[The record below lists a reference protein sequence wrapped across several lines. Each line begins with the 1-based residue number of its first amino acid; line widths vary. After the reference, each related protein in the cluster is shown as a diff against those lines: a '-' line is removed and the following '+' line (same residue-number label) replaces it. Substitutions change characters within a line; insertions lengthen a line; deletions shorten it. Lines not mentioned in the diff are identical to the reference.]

1 MAITFRDEKGA
12 PLTHEEL
19 DANFRSF
26 FFTASFGANVLL
38 LQRKDGTSL
47 QVPIGGEAF
56 ANFQANGGSIGDVYI
71 ANSQVTGSKM
81 IIDLKSG
88 SFYDKTK
95 APGSDGGSLSS
106 DEWYIHFDPQTS
118 APYYVHFGSN
128 FAISS
133 SGYLHASGAI
143 LEGEITASAGLIGGF
158 NITPDAIHGPTFL
171 GTPSFYIS
179 GSASATDHFIS
190 ASNFSLKGNGD
201 ITGSAVLFSGGK
213 IAGWEITNTQ
223 IRKSTNVV
231 LDANA
236 GSVTIN
242 DSTFGNKGI
251 QLEYNE
257 GTPRFYSGDGTGS
270 FVKFDGTDVAIAT
283 RLLEIS
289 ASDIEISSTEASM
302 SLGGGDIKLLGSDA
316 TIEVGSTNKVKLVGT
331 STDAFIVA
339 GDKTGFASNDAGI
352 IMGTDSTVATLD
364 LTKDASNYFRF
375 NTTSGVDIKTDSFKL
390 DTTYFDIDTSTQR
403 LNIFDTGSKEIIRL
417 GEISDDASDLYGI
430 KIFDGSGTGSAET
443 IAMFGQQGNKI
454 AGWEVTDSQIRT
466 IPAAGFGEQY
476 AENEVGLVI
485 HSSGKLES
493 SNFATNLKGWRIDT
507 LGNGSAEFENMRI
520 RGTLK
525 TTVFEKES
533 VNVVGGQLMVANST
547 TIEPL
552 VNESGV
558 VIAGSAS
565 YDENAVTFSVANVSG
580 FEEGEIL
587 KIKSVDD
594 TGFSVEYLYVSGSKR
609 YSQDSSLVY
618 NTGSIDPDGLFGE
631 LYVERSYGGI
641 VNVSSSIATLSE
653 DIDNIETTFDV
664 SDGSGILPQSIIKVG
679 EERFK
684 VTGIDSNTLTVIRDY
699 HDTVADSHSNGT
711 TVFLIDT
718 DKEFLAGL
726 VSTAKPYNAGQVLVS
741 TGVYNTQKD
750 ISSGYILMN
759 ANPRDVSTPYMD
771 IVERTGSGVYDLQL
785 RSRLGDLSGL
795 SSAYLYGND
804 EPGFGLYTENGFF
817 RGAITAQTGSIA
829 GILHVATVAGGLET
843 GQKIS
848 IGRDVSGTNDGIYV
862 NNNNYWYTDGAWK
875 VGGSNNFISLDN
887 FTDGNLVISTETFS
901 LDTPNMIIS
910 SSLNSGSIAMGVSAS
925 AITETAETGIYLD
938 GLGKFRVG
946 TGTSGNNYIYWD
958 GTTLNI
964 KGSVDITGGTGA
976 TTAYVDQAE
985 TDAISSAETF
995 TNSATA
1001 SLAGIVEGVTDTL
1014 DGKIFTD
1021 SAGRAVRPPT
1031 ASAEGLYLAST
1042 NLGFYKDGEWKTYM
1056 DNQGDF
1062 FLTGSAGNKLAWDS
1076 STGNLEIKG
1085 SITITGGNAAT
1096 QDFASSSAATAE
1108 SASLAALTNV
1118 SSSLATDLSGS
1129 TFTLT
1134 SAIESAELIANSK
1147 AAIFKQATPP
1157 TATAIGDMW
1166 IETDQGN
1173 RVRIWDGTTWA
1184 TSPDS
1189 TFDQTALINAT
1200 SASLSSSIA
1209 LDVFTDSSGKLVKT
1223 PSTSSA
1229 GLYLG
1234 DTNLG
1239 FYSGSEW
1246 KTYMA
1251 NNGNFYLTG
1260 SDTNYLFWD
1269 GTSLNI
1275 AGAINITGGNA
1286 TTQDDLNTATGSLET
1301 YADGVASTAESN
1313 ANNFTNSATS
1323 SLSGSIAGAI
1333 NTVSGALAE
1342 NIQSG
1347 SVLSAAISASQA
1359 LVNEGLQ
1366 GVVDGKNSIFRQAD
1380 APTATAVGDTWI
1392 ETDQGNRIRIWTG
1405 SQWEISSDNTYDQ
1418 TGLITSTSA
1427 SVALDIFT
1435 DSTGKIQ
1442 KPATLSGEGLF
1453 MDSTNLGYY
1462 SGSEWK
1468 TYMANNGNFYLTGS
1482 ETNYL
1487 AWDGTSLTISGN
1499 INVVGGN
1506 AATHAELDT
1515 ATGSLETFATN
1526 AANEASS
1533 SLTGSIGNA
1542 QETATIASGTATT
1555 AAQAAVTAS
1564 AEALA
1569 AQAAAATAIS
1579 RSVDADGKISFNPAP
1594 LGEGLYMNA
1603 DNLGFYSGSEW
1614 KTYMSASGDFY
1625 LSGDGDNGLSW
1636 DGEDLSVDGTIVARA
1651 GEIGGITLESNK
1663 LYNGTGTHGN
1673 SNTGFYIDSASK
1685 FSLGDKLVWDGTNLS
1700 IAGSITITNATYAT
1714 QASVD
1719 AATGSLETSIS
1730 NTAATASAATNAV
1743 QGALTSATSSLETSI
1758 SNTAATASAAT
1769 NAVQGALT
1777 SATSSLETD
1786 ISNTAA
1792 TASAE
1797 ASAAQTAAE
1806 NTAAAA
1812 LTTATSSLE
1821 TSIGQT
1827 AATASAEAAAAQ
1839 AAAESYTDNNAVANG
1854 DTGSMLDPYTTHA
1867 ETSSLVNPSSYAFG
1881 GSGFTLSA
1889 VPSPAAGLHLGSDKL
1904 GYHNGSSWLT
1914 YIDSSGNFLL
1924 SGSGDDSLSWNGSE
1938 LRIGNRGVGPTVT
1951 YQFSGS
1957 LDSNI
1962 FDKSI
1967 TTTETYTDP
1976 VLGVRLLNNTDGW
1989 DEGFHTKATFDRN
2002 DGPTFE
2008 WDVVV
2013 GHSTPATMIGLFK
2026 ESPLSYNFTNQ
2037 HHTFYL
2043 QSNSISIRENGISI
2057 SSGLASAW
2065 TSDDDFS
2072 ENQQFRLKITL
2083 LAAGARYEIYKDG
2096 DFTVPAFIYTS
2107 TTLTDQYVRPGAS
2120 IHYSARGIIF
2130 RAIAAGAQLGAAT
2143 KISGNTIKTGKILS
2157 NNHSG
2162 TSNGSAMSSAGMAI
2176 DLDNGAISAKNFR
2189 IASDGSAVFSGTM
2202 QIGGTTL
2209 DANNTLNSNTSATD
2223 VGLGNVN
2230 NSSDATIRAVGA
2242 ATSGTVG
2249 GWTIHADKIF
2259 TGTDENVNTYTSAA
2273 GRLIISASG
2282 AIHSK
2287 EFYIDKAG
2295 NAGFSGTM
2303 TIGSTDLTEANTL
2316 NANTSATDVGLG
2328 NVNNT
2333 SDATVLAAA
2342 EATAQGLS
2350 PILYTFDDDEGI
2362 NTSTTEAGADSF
2374 AFDST
2379 RAGTARLSLTIT
2391 DAEATG
2397 TYPGPYV
2404 GIQASFNGTAFTTKL
2419 SGADN
2424 ATVVYEQVV
2433 QVVSGTNTLKVWSS
2447 NGDGG
2452 TIRRVEVLY
2461 TQTEDS
2467 TAGSVGGWTI
2477 DQEAIFSGTKDTN
2490 GYTAGGITLNSQ
2502 GSIHSKNFYI
2512 DTSGNAKFRGDLEAA
2527 GGTFA
2532 GSLRVGTT
2540 NTTVSTVISGAANGA
2555 TALQDG
2561 EAATDVNNN
2570 TTTISGN
2577 KIRAGALLAN
2587 NHSGTSNGS
2596 SFSEAGIAIDLVN
2609 GGISAP
2615 NFFIS
2620 SSGAAVF
2627 GGIVNATAGITGSI
2641 IKGAEIQGG
2650 TLTGGI
2656 LNGGSINVPDA
2667 IDPHFSVSAD
2677 GFMTA
2682 SDAQISGEITAT
2694 AGQIGDWII
2703 DPITKALRDDN
2714 SEIVFSPDPAEIQ
2727 MFSGADKKVIIAP
2740 SLNLTSTAG
2749 GAASIST
2756 LGAPAVPSVTAAS
2769 YYYPVTATTFGSV
2782 SANIPNSTSGDKEVT
2797 LTVPTWQAESPGANQ
2812 TVTVAYPDYLGTYE
2826 NQKHGVGA
2834 GARKINRASL
2844 FVYAVASS
2852 NTNTVLGQ
2860 VQLGTSTVQSGHAQ
2874 YTYYSA
2880 SGSAADSDGPF
2891 IGDFTSVTGDTEI
2904 SLADGSIKLAKN
2916 ISEEDTLKVY
2926 DWVDGSNIIS
2936 SGSLSKVVS
2945 TNVNHYY
2952 RVKTNSTEVKVSD
2965 THGFWIDGNKEI
2977 KVTSLV
2983 AQESKIYIVQ
2993 NESIILET
3001 VEEVELIR
3009 EEIEVFTFKVPKY
3022 NNYISN
3028 NILSHNPTYGTNYAW
3043 ETVIAPAKNGLTSYS
3058 GLSAGTKTININVS
3072 QAVDFKLRYVV
3083 SFTAQAGNN
3092 KAYNAGGSATVTTTA
3107 QTNNG
3112 FYPNVAPSYDGTV
3125 EVSVPTNFV
3134 EIKAGGIQ
3142 IVSDATQYV
3151 RMPRLSQG
3159 SSSSSTIFE
3168 AKGGTVVTDALKPSS
3183 NGGHNLGTSS
3193 ARWNYLY
3200 SEGGSFSGAVA
3211 TGALTVTGAIT
3222 ATGNITAFNSSDKRL
3237 KSNIVTLDGALEKV
3251 LKLRGTSF
3259 DWKEGKEDIHP
3270 YKGNDI
3276 GFIAQEL
3283 KEVIP
3288 EVVGEMHGGF
3298 YGVKYDKLTPL
3309 LVEAIKEL
3317 KAEIDILK
3325 SNSCKCKR

>member
-56 ANFQANGGSIGDVYI
+56 ADFQANGGSIGDVYI
-71 ANSQVTGSKM
+71 ANSEITGSRM
-81 IIDLKSG
+81 IVNLKSG

-106 DEWYIHFDPQTS
+106 DEWYIHFDPQSS

-143 LEGEITASAGLIGGF
+143 LEGEITASSGLIGGF

-242 DSTFGNKGI
+242 DNTFGNKGI

-339 GDKTGFASNDAGI
+339 GNKTGFASNDAGI

-430 KIFDGSGTGSAET
+430 KVFDGQGTGSANT

-476 AENEVGLVI
+476 AEDEVGLVI

-631 LYVERSYGGI
+631 LYVERAYGGI
-641 VNVSSSIATLSE
+641 INVSSSIASLGE
-653 DIDNIETTFDV
+653 DIDDNETSFDV
-664 SDGSGILPQSIIKVG
+664 DDASGLVEQSIIKIG

-684 VTGIDSNTLTVIRDY
+684 VTSINSNTLTVIRDY

-711 TVFLIDT
+711 TVFLIDN

-741 TGVYNTQKD
+741 TGVFNTTKD

-785 RSRLGDLSGL
+785 RTRLGDLSGL
-795 SSAYLYGND
+795 SSAYLYGSD

-901 LDTPNMIIS
+901 LDTPNMVIS

-958 GTTLNI
+958 GSTLNI

-985 TDAISSAETF
+985 SDAVSSAESF
-995 TNSATA
+995 TNNATA

-1062 FLTGSAGNKLAWDS
+1062 FLTGSSGNKLAWDS
-1076 STGNLEIKG
+1076 AAGNLEIKG

-1096 QDFASSSAATAE
+1096 QDFVNSTSASLNTSI
-1108 SASLAALTNV
+1108 SASLANV
-1118 SSSLATDLSGS
+1118 SSSLASDLSGS

-1134 SAIESAELIANSK
+1134 SAVEAAELIANSK

-1166 IETDQGN
+1166 IETDEGN

-1209 LDVFTDSSGKLVKT
+1209 LDVFTDSSGRLVKT

-1239 FYSGSEW
+1239 FYSGSQW

-1260 SDTNYLFWD
+1260 SDSNYLFWD

-1275 AGAINITGGNA
+1275 AGSINITGGNA
-1286 TTQDDLNTATGSLET
+1286 TTTADLNAATSSVKDH
-1301 YADGVASTAESN
+1301 ADSVAATAETN

-1347 SVLSAAISASQA
+1347 SDLNTAISASQA

-1366 GVVDGKNSIFRQAD
+1366 GVIDGKNSIFRQAD

-1392 ETDQGNRIRIWTG
+1392 ETDEGNRIRIWTG
-1405 SQWEISSDNTYDQ
+1405 TQWQISSDNTYDQ
-1418 TGLITSTSA
+1418 TGLISSTS
-1427 SVALDIFT
+1427 SSLALDIFT

-1499 INVVGGN
+1499 INIVGGN
-1506 AATHAELDT
+1506 AATQTDVAT
-1515 ATGSLETFATN
+1515 AATASETYADN

-1533 SLTGSIGNA
+1533 SLTGSIVNA
-1542 QETATIASGTATT
+1542 QETATIASGTATS

-1564 AEALA
+1564 AEALI

-1579 RSVDADGKISFNPAP
+1579 RSVDADGKISFNPTP
-1594 LGEGLYMNA
+1594 SGEGLFMNA
-1603 DNLGFYSGSEW
+1603 DNLGFYSASEW

-1636 DGEDLSVDGTIVARA
+1636 DGEDLSVDGTIVARG
-1651 GEIGGITLESNK
+1651 GEIGGITLENNK

-1673 SNTGFYIDSASK
+1673 SNTGFYIDSSSK

-1714 QASVD
+1714 QASLD
-1719 AATGSLETSIS
+1719 SATGSLETSIS
-1730 NTAATASAATNAV
+1730 NTAATASAEASAV
-1743 QGALTSATSSLETSI
+1743 QGALTSATSSLENSI
-1758 SNTAATASAAT
+1758 SNTAATASAEAS
-1769 NAVQGALT
+1769 AVQIALN
-1777 SATSSLETD
+1777 SATGSLETS

-1806 NTAAAA
+1806 TTANSA
-1812 LTTATSSLE
+1812 LTSATSSLE
-1821 TSIGQT
+1821 TSISNTAVTASASASAAQT
-1827 AATASAEAAAAQ
+1827 AAQT
-1839 AAAESYTDNNAVANG
+1839 YTDNNAVANG
-1854 DTGSMLDPYTTHA
+1854 ETGSMLEPYTTNA
-1867 ETSSLVNPSSYAFG
+1867 ATSSLTNPSSYSFG
-1881 GSGFTLSA
+1881 GSGFTLDA
-1889 VPSPAAGLHLGSDKL
+1889 VPSPSAGLHLGSDKL

-1924 SGSGDDSLSWNGSE
+1924 SGSGDDSLSWNGEE

-1957 LDSNI
+1957 LDGNI
-1962 FDKSI
+1962 FDSSI
-1967 TTTETYTDP
+1967 TTTETYTTP
-1976 VLGVRLLNNTDGW
+1976 VLGNRFLNNADGW

-2013 GHSTPATMIGLFK
+2013 GHNDPATMVGLFK
-2026 ESPLSYNFTNQ
+2026 ENPDSFDHDQQ
-2037 HHTFYL
+2037 HHTFYF
-2043 QSNSISIRENGISI
+2043 QGRDITIRENGNQID
-2057 SSGLASAW
+2057 SGLQNDW
-2065 TSDDDFS
+2065 TSDNDFS
-2072 ENQQFRLKITL
+2072 DNQTYRLRITL
-2083 LAAGARYEIYKDG
+2083 LEAGARYEIYRNG
-2096 DFTVPAFIYTS
+2096 DFTAPAFVYSSS
-2107 TTLTDQYVRPGAS
+2107 TVTDQYVRPGAS
-2120 IHYSARGIIF
+2120 IHYSSRGIIF
-2130 RAIAAGAQLGAAT
+2130 RGLAAGAQLGAST
-2143 KISGNTIKTGKILS
+2143 KISGNTIQTGKILS
-2157 NNHSG
+2157 SNHSG
-2162 TSNGSAMSSAGMAI
+2162 TSNGSGMSTAGMAI

-2202 QIGGTTL
+2202 TIGGTSLTS
-2209 DANNTLNSNTSATD
+2209 DNTLNANTTAANVGLENVDNTSDADIQAATLAAATKSD
-2223 VGLGNVN
+2223 VGLGNVDN
-2230 NSSDATIRAVGA
+2230 TSDADAQTATLAA
-2242 ATSGTVG
+2242 AT
-2249 GWTIHADKIF
+2249 AD
-2259 TGTDENVNTYTSAA
+2259 
-2273 GRLIISASG
+2273 
-2282 AIHSK
+2282 
-2287 EFYIDKAG
+2287 
-2295 NAGFSGTM
+2295 
-2303 TIGSTDLTEANTL
+2303 
-2316 NANTSATDVGLG
+2316 DVGLG
-2328 NVNNT
+2328 NVDNT
-2333 SDATVLAAA
+2333 SDATVLGNAASA
-2342 EATAQGLS
+2342 ANEADKT
-2350 PILYTFDDDEGI
+2350 EG
-2362 NTSTTEAGADSF
+2362 T
-2374 AFDST
+2374 
-2379 RAGTARLSLTIT
+2379 
-2391 DAEATG
+2391 
-2397 TYPGPYV
+2397 
-2404 GIQASFNGTAFTTKL
+2404 
-2419 SGADN
+2419 
-2424 ATVVYEQVV
+2424 
-2433 QVVSGTNTLKVWSS
+2433 
-2447 NGDGG
+2447 
-2452 TIRRVEVLY
+2452 
-2461 TQTEDS
+2461 
-2467 TAGSVGGWTI
+2467 VGGWSI
-2477 DQEAIFSGTKDTN
+2477 SSNYIHSGTKKTTNGYSTSGLTLAHTANGAAIRGQNFRIDTN
-2490 GYTAGGITLNSQ
+2490 GDAY
-2502 GSIHSKNFYI
+2502 
-2512 DTSGNAKFRGDLEAA
+2512 FRGNLEAA

-2540 NTTVSTVISGAANGA
+2540 NTAVSTVISGAADGA
-2555 TALQDG
+2555 SSLQPG
-2561 EAATDVNNN
+2561 GAATDVNNN

-2577 KIRAGALLAN
+2577 KIRAGALVAN
-2587 NHSGTSNGS
+2587 NHSGTSDGS
-2596 SFSEAGIAIDLVN
+2596 SFSEAGISIDLVN

-2615 NFFIS
+2615 KFFVS
-2620 SSGAAVF
+2620 ASGQTEF
-2627 GGIVNATAGITGSI
+2627 GGVINAAAGITGSF
-2641 IKGAEIQGG
+2641 IKGALIEG
-2650 TLTGGI
+2650 TTI
-2656 LNGGSINVPDA
+2656 SGGSLSGGAIYVPDSSN
-2667 IDPHFSVSAD
+2667 PQFTVSTE
-2677 GFMTA
+2677 GYMTA
-2682 SDAQISGEITAT
+2682 SDASISGEITAT
-2694 AGQIGDWII
+2694 SGQIGDWII
-2703 DPITKALRDDN
+2703 DPITKAIRDND
-2714 SEIVFSPDPAEIQ
+2714 SEIILSPDPAEIQ
-2727 MFSGADKKVIIAP
+2727 MFDGTAKKVIIGP
-2740 SLNLTSTAG
+2740 GTTLTSTAG
-2749 GAASIST
+2749 S
-2756 LGAPAVPSVTAAS
+2756 
-2769 YYYPVTATTFGSV
+2769 PVTANISSPGPSSLPSATSTNYYVAVSDAASGGVSGEITNSTTGDKKLTLT
-2782 SANIPNSTSGDKEVT
+2782 IPNWVVENTAGSAQTIAVTAPDYDGTTSGQLHGLVT
-2797 LTVPTWQAESPGANQ
+2797 PIRKTNTAEIW
-2812 TVTVAYPDYLGTYE
+2812 LE
-2826 NQKHGVGA
+2826 
-2834 GARKINRASL
+2834 
-2844 FVYAVASS
+2844 AVESS
-2852 NTNTVLGQ
+2852 NTNNVIGNVL
-2860 VQLGTSTVQSGHAQ
+2860 LGTSTKQEGVGAYNH
-2874 YTYYSA
+2874 YSA
-2880 SGSAADSDGPF
+2880 SSTGTSKDDPFLPPGSVVGS
-2891 IGDFTSVTGDTEI
+2891 TEI
-2904 SLADGSIKLAKN
+2904 TLADGTVKTAEN
-2916 ISEEDTLKVY
+2916 ITLEDQLKVY
-2926 DWVDGSNIIS
+2926 DWTEGNNTMCTGSIS
-2936 SGSLSKVVS
+2936 KIVNKSKDK
-2945 TNVNHYY
+2945 YY
-2952 RVKTNSTEVKVSD
+2952 VVKTDSAEVKVSD
-2965 THGFWIDGNKEI
+2965 DHGFWMDGNQEI
-2977 KVTSLV
+2977 KVYSLIPGD
-2983 AQESKIYIVQ
+2983 SKIYIVDGG
-2993 NESIILET
+2993 ELIYET
-3001 VEEVELIR
+3001 VNEVEVVD
-3009 EEIEVFTFKVPKY
+3009 EEIEVFTFKIPTY

-3028 NILSHNPTYGTNYAW
+3028 RVLSHNPFGGTTFSWAAVSNTAVGA
-3043 ETVIAPAKNGLTSYS
+3043 TTTYS
-3058 GLSAGTKTININVS
+3058 GFTRGSTADINLNVTS
-3072 QAVDFKLRYVV
+3072 PVNYKLRYKVV
-3083 SFTAQAGNN
+3083 FTAQAGANI
-3092 KAYNAGGSATVTTTA
+3092 AVNANGSIGITTTNL
-3107 QTNNG
+3107 TCDG
-3112 FYPNVAPSYDGTV
+3112 FSTAPTYDTSIGVT
-3125 EVSVPTNFV
+3125 VPTNFV
-3134 EIKAGGIQ
+3134 ELKAGGIQ
-3142 IVSDATQYV
+3142 IVSDADQYV
-3151 RMPRLSQG
+3151 RMPRLASG
-3159 SSSSSTIFE
+3159 TAKTALIFE
-3168 AKGGTVVTDALKPSS
+3168 AKGGVSGFDNIRPNENSS
-3183 NGGHNLGTSS
+3183 SSSTGFDIGSTSYRFKNLYV
-3193 ARWNYLY
+3193 R
-3200 SEGGSFSGAVA
+3200 
-3211 TGALTVTGAIT
+3211 AI
-3222 ATGNITAFNSSDKRL
+3222 AAAGNITAFTTSGASDRRL
-3237 KSNIVTLDGALEKV
+3237 KENIKPLQGALDKV
-3251 LKLRGTSF
+3251 LNLQGVSF
-3259 DWKEGKEDIHP
+3259 DWKNKEL
-3270 YKGNDI
+3270 GSSI
-3276 GFIAQEL
+3276 GFIAQDFE
-3283 KEVIP
+3283 KHIP
-3288 EVVGEMHGGF
+3288 ELVHESKNVSEEF
-3298 YGVKYDKLTPL
+3298 NDAKTIDYASTVAVLT
-3309 LVEAIKEL
+3309 EAIKEL
-3317 KAEIDILK
+3317 SAKVNELEKKLESKKD
-3325 SNSCKCKR
+3325 

>member
-56 ANFQANGGSIGDVYI
+56 ANFQANGGSIGDVFI

-133 SGYLHASGAI
+133 SGYLYASGAI
-143 LEGEITASAGLIGGF
+143 IEGEITASAGLIGGF
-158 NITPDAIHGPTFL
+158 NITPDAIHGPTTL
-171 GTPSFYIS
+171 GVPSFYIS
-179 GSASATDHFIS
+179 GSASTTESFIS
-190 ASNFSLKGNGD
+190 ASNFNIKGSGD

-213 IAGWEITNTQ
+213 IAGWEISNSKISKTTH
-223 IRKSTNVV
+223 VV
-231 LDANA
+231 LDATNE
-236 GSVTIN
+236 SISIN
-242 DSTFGNKGI
+242 DETYGNKGI
-251 QLEYNE
+251 QLEYND
-257 GTPRFYSGDGTGS
+257 GTPRFYVGDGTGS
-270 FVKFDGTDVAIAT
+270 FVQFDGTDVKVAT
-283 RLLEIS
+283 TLLEIS
-289 ASDIEISSTEASM
+289 ASNIEISSTEASM
-302 SLGGGDIKLLGSDA
+302 SLGGGDIKLLGNSS
-316 TIEVGSTNKVKLVGT
+316 TIEVGPTNKVKLV
-331 STDAFIVA
+331 STADDSFIVA
-339 GDKTGFASNDAGI
+339 GTKTAFASNDAGI
-352 IMGTDSTVATLD
+352 IMGMDSAVPTLD

-375 NTTSGVDIKTDSFKL
+375 NTTSGVDIKTDTFKL
-390 DTTYFDIDTSTQR
+390 DTTYFDIDTTTQR

-417 GEISDDASDLYGI
+417 GEISDDASDLYGL
-430 KIFDGSGTGSAET
+430 KIFDGTGTGSAET

-454 AGWEVTDSQIRT
+454 GGWEVTDSQIRT
-466 IPAAGFGEQY
+466 IPTAGFGENY
-476 AENEVGLVI
+476 GENEVGLVI

-507 LGNGSAEFENMRI
+507 TGNGSAEFENMRI

-552 VNESGV
+552 VTEAGV
-558 VIAGSAS
+558 IIAGSSS
-565 YDENAVTFSVANVSG
+565 YAANAVTLSVANVSG

-587 KIKSVDD
+587 KIKSVDA

-631 LYVERSYGGI
+631 LYVERSYGDVI
-641 VNVSSSIATLSE
+641 NVSSSIATLGE
-653 DIDNIETTFDV
+653 DIDNIETSFDV
-664 SDGSGILPQSIIKVG
+664 SSASGILQQSIIKVG

-684 VTGIDSNTLTVIRDY
+684 VTGISSNTLTVIRDY

-711 TVFLIDT
+711 TVYLVDT

-741 TGVYNTQKD
+741 TGVFNTQKD

-901 LDTPNMIIS
+901 LDTPNMVIS
-910 SSLNSGSIAMGVSAS
+910 SSLNSGTITMGVSAS
-925 AITETAETGIYLD
+925 AITATAETGIYMD

-946 TGTSGNNYIYWD
+946 TGTSGANYIYWD
-958 GTTLNI
+958 GSTLNI

-985 TDAISSAETF
+985 TDAVSSAESF
-995 TNSATA
+995 TNTATA
-1001 SLAGIVEGVTDTL
+1001 SLSGSIAGVTDTL

-1096 QDFASSSAATAE
+1096 TDFVNTSTASLNTSI
-1108 SASLAALTNV
+1108 SASLAGV
-1118 SSSLATDLSGS
+1118 SSSLASDLSGS
-1129 TFTLT
+1129 TYTLT
-1134 SAIESAELIANSK
+1134 SAIQSAEAIATGK
-1147 AAIFKQATPP
+1147 AAIFKQASPP
-1157 TATAIGDMW
+1157 TATGVGDMW

-1184 TSPDS
+1184 VSPDN
-1189 TFDQTALINAT
+1189 TFDQTSLINST

-1301 YADGVASTAESN
+1301 YADGVANTAESN
-1313 ANNFTNSATS
+1313 ANSFTNSATS

-1347 SVLSAAISASQA
+1347 SSTAAAISASQA
-1359 LVNEGLQ
+1359 LVNQGLQ
-1366 GVVDGKNSIFRQAD
+1366 GVVDGKNSIFRQATP
-1380 APTATAVGDTWI
+1380 PTATAIGDTWI
-1392 ETDQGNRIRIWTG
+1392 ETDEGNRIRIWTG
-1405 SQWEISSDNTYDQ
+1405 SVWEISTDSTFDQ
-1418 TGLITSTSA
+1418 TSLISSTSA

-1442 KPATLSGEGLF
+1442 KPASLSGEGLF

-1487 AWDGTSLTISGN
+1487 AWDGSSLTISGN
-1499 INVVGGN
+1499 INVLGGN
-1506 AATHAELDT
+1506 ATTHAELDT
-1515 ATGSLETFATN
+1515 ATGSLETFASN

-1542 QETATIASGTATT
+1542 QQTATLASGTAAG
-1555 AAQAAVTAS
+1555 AAQAAATAS
-1564 AEALA
+1564 AEALI
-1569 AQAAAATAIS
+1569 AQTAAASAIS
-1579 RSVDADGKISFNPAP
+1579 RSVDAEGKITFNPTP
-1594 LGEGLYMNA
+1594 SGQGLFMNA
-1603 DNLGFYSGSEW
+1603 DNLGFYSGSAW

-1651 GEIGGITLESNK
+1651 GQIGGITLESNK

-1673 SNTGFYIDSASK
+1673 TNTGFYVDSSSK
-1685 FSLGDKLVWDGTNLS
+1685 FSLGDKLIWDGTNLS

-1719 AATGSLETSIS
+1719 AATGSLETSITNTAATAS
-1730 NTAATASAATNAV
+1730 AEASAAQSAAQTAATNALTSATSSLETSITNTAATASAATNAV
-1743 QGALTSATSSLETSI
+1743 QGALTSATSSLET
-1758 SNTAATASAAT
+1758 N
-1769 NAVQGALT
+1769 
-1777 SATSSLETD
+1777 

-1806 NTAAAA
+1806 NTAASA
-1812 LTTATSSLE
+1812 LTSATSSLE
-1821 TSIGQT
+1821 TSISNTAVTASAEASAAQT
-1827 AATASAEAAAAQ
+1827 AATAVANTAQSTANAATGSAATAQTAANTAQGTANLATGSAAAAQATANTAVTRSVDASGKIAFNPTPTGTGLFMSADNLGYYETDTWKTYMSSSGDFYLAGDGNSGLSWDGSDLSIDGTIVARDGSIGGIELGADKMFISGGSHDNVNTPFFISSSGEFSLGDKLVWDGSNLSIEGSITITNSSFATTTQLSNAAATASAEAS
-1839 AAAESYTDNNAVANG
+1839 AAESAAILVAAASASAAQTNAIATSTANLNVSASALETFANTAAATSASAAQTAATNVANAAQG
-1854 DTGSMLDPYTTHA
+1854 TANAATGSAAAAATAASNAATA
-1867 ETSSLVNPSSYAFG
+1867 ASNAQ
-1881 GSGFTLSA
+1881 SA
-1889 VPSPAAGLHLGSDKL
+1889 VDDIETQLVLSSDGMELKDQ
-1904 GYHNGSSWLT
+1904 SSNTLAS
-1914 YIDSSGNFLL
+1914 YG
-1924 SGSGDDSLSWNGSE
+1924 
-1938 LRIGNRGVGPTVT
+1938 
-1951 YQFSGS
+1951 
-1957 LDSNI
+1957 
-1962 FDKSI
+1962 
-1967 TTTETYTDP
+1967 TTTTI
-1976 VLGVRLLNNTDGW
+1976 G
-1989 DEGFHTKATFDRN
+1989 AT
-2002 DGPTFE
+2002 
-2008 WDVVV
+2008 
-2013 GHSTPATMIGLFK
+2013 AT
-2026 ESPLSYNFTNQ
+2026 E
-2037 HHTFYL
+2037 H
-2043 QSNSISIRENGISI
+2043 ISI
-2057 SSGLASAW
+2057 SSTEL
-2065 TSDDDFS
+2065 
-2072 ENQQFRLKITL
+2072 RLK
-2083 LAAGARYEIYKDG
+2083 DG
-2096 DFTVPAFIYTS
+2096 S
-2107 TTLTDQYVRPGAS
+2107 TTRMLLDSSGISMGNNIS
-2120 IHYSARGIIF
+2120 INS
-2130 RAIAAGAQLGAAT
+2130 
-2143 KISGNTIKTGKILS
+2143 SGNAT
-2157 NNHSG
+2157 
-2162 TSNGSAMSSAGMAI
+2162 
-2176 DLDNGAISAKNFR
+2176 
-2189 IASDGSAVFSGTM
+2189 FSGD
-2202 QIGGTTL
+2202 L
-2209 DANNTLNSNTSATD
+2209 
-2223 VGLGNVN
+2223 
-2230 NSSDATIRAVGA
+2230 
-2242 ATSGTVG
+2242 
-2249 GWTIHADKIF
+2249 
-2259 TGTDENVNTYTSAA
+2259 SAA
-2273 GRLIISASG
+2273 GG
-2282 AIHSK
+2282 
-2287 EFYIDKAG
+2287 
-2295 NAGFSGTM
+2295 
-2303 TIGSTDLTEANTL
+2303 
-2316 NANTSATDVGLG
+2316 
-2328 NVNNT
+2328 
-2333 SDATVLAAA
+2333 
-2342 EATAQGLS
+2342 
-2350 PILYTFDDDEGI
+2350 
-2362 NTSTTEAGADSF
+2362 SF
-2374 AFDST
+2374 A
-2379 RAGTARLSLTIT
+2379 
-2391 DAEATG
+2391 
-2397 TYPGPYV
+2397 
-2404 GIQASFNGTAFTTKL
+2404 
-2419 SGADN
+2419 
-2424 ATVVYEQVV
+2424 
-2433 QVVSGTNTLKVWSS
+2433 
-2447 NGDGG
+2447 
-2452 TIRRVEVLY
+2452 
-2461 TQTEDS
+2461 
-2467 TAGSVGGWTI
+2467 
-2477 DQEAIFSGTKDTN
+2477 
-2490 GYTAGGITLNSQ
+2490 
-2502 GSIHSKNFYI
+2502 
-2512 DTSGNAKFRGDLEAA
+2512 GDLSAA

-2540 NTTVSTVISGAANGA
+2540 NTTVGTIIAGAESGAS
-2555 TALQDG
+2555 ALQDG
-2561 EAATDVNNN
+2561 DAAADVNANS
-2570 TTTISGN
+2570 TTITGN

-2587 NHSGTSNGS
+2587 NHSGTSDGS
-2596 SFSEAGIAIDLVN
+2596 GFSTAGLALDLVS

-2620 SSGAAVF
+2620 SSGFTSF
-2627 GGIVNATAGITGSI
+2627 GGVVNAQAGITGSL
-2641 IKGAEIQGG
+2641 IKGATLEGG
-2650 TLTGGI
+2650 TITGGI
-2656 LNGGSINVPDA
+2656 LNGGVIYVPDA
-2667 IDPHFSVSAD
+2667 NSPQFSVSAE

-2682 SDAQISGEITAT
+2682 SDAKISGEITAT
-2694 AGQIGDWII
+2694 SGQIGDWII
-2703 DPITKALRDDN
+2703 DPVTNALRDND
-2714 SEIVFSPDPAEIQ
+2714 SEIIFSPHPAEIQ
-2727 MFSGADKKVIIAP
+2727 MFSGGDKKVIIAP
-2740 SLNLTSTAG
+2740 SSTLTSTAG
-2749 GAASIST
+2749 SSANFST
-2756 LGAPAVPSVTAAS
+2756 LGAPAVPSSTS
-2769 YYYPVTATTFGSV
+2769 TNPYYAVDDFNYGSLSATIS
-2782 SANIPNSTSGDKEVT
+2782 NSTTGDKEIGIT
-2797 LTVPTWQAESPGANQ
+2797 IPSFQIEAIPGGNQ
-2812 TVTVAYPDYLGTYE
+2812 TV
-2826 NQKHGVGA
+2826 
-2834 GARKINRASL
+2834 
-2844 FVYAVASS
+2844 S
-2852 NTNTVLGQ
+2852 NT
-2860 VQLGTSTVQSGHAQ
+2860 
-2874 YTYYSA
+2874 
-2880 SGSAADSDGPF
+2880 
-2891 IGDFTSVTGDTEI
+2891 
-2904 SLADGSIKLAKN
+2904 
-2916 ISEEDTLKVY
+2916 
-2926 DWVDGSNIIS
+2926 
-2936 SGSLSKVVS
+2936 
-2945 TNVNHYY
+2945 
-2952 RVKTNSTEVKVSD
+2952 
-2965 THGFWIDGNKEI
+2965 
-2977 KVTSLV
+2977 
-2983 AQESKIYIVQ
+2983 
-2993 NESIILET
+2993 
-3001 VEEVELIR
+3001 
-3009 EEIEVFTFKVPKY
+3009 
-3022 NNYISN
+3022 
-3028 NILSHNPTYGTNYAW
+3028 
-3043 ETVIAPAKNGLTSYS
+3043 
-3058 GLSAGTKTININVS
+3058 
-3072 QAVDFKLRYVV
+3072 
-3083 SFTAQAGNN
+3083 
-3092 KAYNAGGSATVTTTA
+3092 
-3107 QTNNG
+3107 
-3112 FYPNVAPSYDGTV
+3112 APSYDGTYEDQKHGLNIPSRKRSEATIHLQAIKV
-3125 EVSVPTNFV
+3125 SDSAILGQVLLGKAVRHAGINSFTYYQASGSSSDVNDPFLSGQYSVIGDTDITLSDGSVKLAKDITTDDMLKVWDWTEDSNKISSGNIKEVLSKTVTGYYVVKTDTSEVAVSENHGFWLDDNEQIKVTELIKNESQIYVVDGNTIKYETVKDVYVVNESIDVYTFKVPGYNNYVSGNALSHNPISTSFAWETKTRSAIAAYSAPLTGGATTINISVNQAADYRLRYKTTFKTYSGQNSATNAAGSTTFTTTHHTANAFSSNPSYDGTVSVTVPTNFV
-3134 EIKAGGIQ
+3134 ELKAGGIQ
-3142 IVSDATQYV
+3142 IVSDAAQYV
-3151 RMPRLSQG
+3151 RMPRLNQG
-3159 SSSSSTIFE
+3159 QNSASTIFE
-3168 AKGGTVVTDALKPSS
+3168 AKGGTSITDALKPGANGSFDLGSS
-3183 NGGHNLGTSS
+3183 SR
-3193 ARWNYLY
+3193 RWNNVY
-3200 SEGGSFSGAVA
+3200 SEAGNFSGAVS
-3211 TGALTVTGAIT
+3211 TGALSVTGTIT

-3237 KSNIVTLDGALEKV
+3237 KSNIVTLDGSLEKV
-3251 LKLRGTSF
+3251 LKLRGTRF
-3259 DWKEGKEDIHP
+3259 DWIEGKEDIHP
-3270 YKGNDI
+3270 FKGNDI

-3317 KAEIDILK
+3317 KMEIDLLK
-3325 SNSCKCKR
+3325 SNSCNCKCKK

>member
-71 ANSQVTGSKM
+71 ANSQVTGSRM

-316 TIEVGSTNKVKLVGT
+316 TIEVGSINKVKLVGT

-641 VNVSSSIATLSE
+641 INVSSSIATLGE

-985 TDAISSAETF
+985 TDAVSSAETF

-1166 IETDQGN
+1166 IETDEGN

-1286 TTQDDLNTATGSLET
+1286 TTTDDLNSAVTESKNH
-1301 YADGVASTAESN
+1301 ADSAASTAQTN
-1313 ANNFTNSATS
+1313 ANNYTNSATS

-1347 SVLSAAISASQA
+1347 SDLNTAISASQA

-1392 ETDQGNRIRIWTG
+1392 ETDEGNRIRIWTG
-1405 SQWEISSDNTYDQ
+1405 TQWEISSDNTYDQ
-1418 TGLITSTSA
+1418 TGLISSTSA

-1487 AWDGTSLTISGN
+1487 AWDGSSLTISGN

-1506 AATHAELDT
+1506 ATTHAELDT
-1515 ATGSLETFATN
+1515 ATGSLETFATT
-1526 AANEASS
+1526 AASEVSS
-1533 SLTGSIGNA
+1533 SLTGSIDNA
-1542 QETATIASGTATT
+1542 QETATIASGTATS

-1714 QASVD
+1714 QTSVD

-1730 NTAATASAATNAV
+1730 NTAATASAEASAAQTAAETTANS
-1743 QGALTSATSSLETSI
+1743 ALTSATGSLETSI
-1758 SNTAATASAAT
+1758 SNTAATASA
-1769 NAVQGALT
+1769 
-1777 SATSSLETD
+1777 
-1786 ISNTAA
+1786 
-1792 TASAE
+1792 
-1797 ASAAQTAAE
+1797 
-1806 NTAAAA
+1806 
-1812 LTTATSSLE
+1812 
-1821 TSIGQT
+1821 
-1827 AATASAEAAAAQ
+1827 EAAAAQ
-1839 AAAESYTDNNAVANG
+1839 SAAESYTDNNAVANG

-1867 ETSSLVNPSSYAFG
+1867 ATSSLVNPSSYSFG
-1881 GSGFTLSA
+1881 GSGFTLDA
-1889 VPSPAAGLHLGSDKL
+1889 VPSPSAGLHLGSDKL

-1924 SGSGDDSLSWNGSE
+1924 SGSGDDSLSWNGEE

-1957 LDSNI
+1957 LDTNI
-1962 FDKSI
+1962 FDSSI
-1967 TTTETYTDP
+1967 TTTGTYITP
-1976 VLGVRLLNNTDGW
+1976 VLGNRFLNNASGW
-1989 DEGFHTKATFDRN
+1989 DEGFHTKAVFDRN

-2013 GHSTPATMIGLFK
+2013 GAQNPATMIGLFK
-2026 ESPLSYNFTNQ
+2026 ETPTTYHFDQQ

-2043 QSNSISIRENGISI
+2043 QSRDISIRENGIQI
-2057 SSGLASAW
+2057 DAGLSNDW
-2065 TSDDDFS
+2065 VDDADFS
-2072 ENQQFRLKITL
+2072 ENQTYRLRITL
-2083 LAAGARYEIYKDG
+2083 LAAGARYEIYRNG
-2096 DFTVPAFIYTS
+2096 DFTVPAYVYSS

-2120 IHYSARGIIF
+2120 IHYSTAGLVFRGL
-2130 RAIAAGAQLGAAT
+2130 AAGTQLGAST

-2157 NNHSG
+2157 SNHSG

-2202 QIGGTTL
+2202 QIGGTDLTS
-2209 DANNTLNSNTSATD
+2209 NNTLNSNTTATD
-2223 VGLGNVN
+2223 VGLN
-2230 NSSDATIRAVGA
+2230 
-2242 ATSGTVG
+2242 
-2249 GWTIHADKIF
+2249 
-2259 TGTDENVNTYTSAA
+2259 
-2273 GRLIISASG
+2273 
-2282 AIHSK
+2282 
-2287 EFYIDKAG
+2287 
-2295 NAGFSGTM
+2295 
-2303 TIGSTDLTEANTL
+2303 
-2316 NANTSATDVGLG
+2316 

-2333 SDATVLAAA
+2333 SDATVLSAA

-2362 NTSTTEAGADSF
+2362 NTSTNEAGADSF
-2374 AFDST
+2374 TFSST

-2397 TYPGPYV
+2397 NYPGPYA

-2419 SGADN
+2419 SGTDN

-2477 DQEAIFSGTKDTN
+2477 DQFAIFSGTKDTD
-2490 GYTAGGITLNSQ
+2490 GYTTGGITLNSQ
-2502 GSIHSKNFYI
+2502 GSIHSKKFYIDTSGNAFFKGDITGASGTFSGTLQIGGTDLTSNNTLNANTTADDVDLGNVDNDSTATIRATGSATSGTVGGWTINSTNIFSGTADSNGYTTDGITLHSGGSIHSPNFYI

-2540 NTTVSTVISGAANGA
+2540 NTAVSTVISGAADGS

-2596 SFSEAGIAIDLVN
+2596 NFSEAGIAIDLVN

-2627 GGIVNATAGITGSI
+2627 GGVVNATAGITGSI

-2656 LNGGSINVPDA
+2656 VNGGSINVPDA
-2667 IDPHFSVSAD
+2667 IDPQFSVSAD

-2749 GAASIST
+2749 GAASVST
-2756 LGAPAVPSVTAAS
+2756 LGAPAVPSITAVS
-2769 YYYPVTATTFGSV
+2769 YYYPVTNTTFGSV

-2797 LTVPTWQAESPGANQ
+2797 LTVPTWQVESPGANQ

-2826 NQKHGVGA
+2826 NQKHGFGS
-2834 GARKINRASL
+2834 GNRKINRASIFL
-2844 FVYAVASS
+2844 YAVASS

-2860 VQLGTSTVQSGHAQ
+2860 VQLGTSTVQSGHDS
-2874 YTYYSA
+2874 YTYYNA
-2880 SGSAADSDGPF
+2880 SGSDATSDGPF
-2891 IGDFTSVTGDTEI
+2891 LEGITSVTGDAEI

-2936 SGSLSKVVS
+2936 SGSISKVVS

-2993 NESIILET
+2993 NESIVLET

-3028 NILSHNPTYGTNYAW
+3028 NILSHNPSYGTDYAW
-3043 ETVIAPAKNGLTSYS
+3043 ETVTAPAKNGITSYS
-3058 GLSAGTKTININVS
+3058 GLSAGSKTININVS

-3092 KAYNAGGSATVTTTA
+3092 KAYSAGGSAAVTTTA

-3151 RMPRLSQG
+3151 RMPRLAQG
-3159 SSSSSTIFE
+3159 ASSSSTIFE

-3193 ARWNYLY
+3193 RRWNYLY

>member
-56 ANFQANGGSIGDVYI
+56 ADFQANGGSIGDVYI
-71 ANSQVTGSKM
+71 ANSEITGSRM
-81 IIDLKSG
+81 ILNLKSG

-143 LEGEITASAGLIGGF
+143 LEGEITASSGLIGGF

-242 DSTFGNKGI
+242 DNTFGNKGI

-339 GDKTGFASNDAGI
+339 GNKTGFASNDAGI

-430 KIFDGSGTGSAET
+430 KVFDGQGTGSANT

-476 AENEVGLVI
+476 AEDEVGLVI

-631 LYVERSYGGI
+631 LYVERAYGGI
-641 VNVSSSIATLSE
+641 INVSSSIASLGE
-653 DIDNIETTFDV
+653 DIDDNETSFDV
-664 SDGSGILPQSIIKVG
+664 DDASGLVEQSIIKIG

-684 VTGIDSNTLTVIRDY
+684 VTSINSNTLTVIRDY

-711 TVFLIDT
+711 TVFLIDN

-741 TGVYNTQKD
+741 TGVFNTTKD

-785 RSRLGDLSGL
+785 RTRLGDLSGL
-795 SSAYLYGND
+795 SSAYLYGSD

-901 LDTPNMIIS
+901 LDTPNMVIS

-958 GTTLNI
+958 GSTLNI

-985 TDAISSAETF
+985 SDAVSSAESF
-995 TNSATA
+995 TNNATA

-1062 FLTGSAGNKLAWDS
+1062 FLTGSSGNKLAWDS
-1076 STGNLEIKG
+1076 AAGNLEIKG

-1096 QDFASSSAATAE
+1096 QDFVNSTSASLNTSI
-1108 SASLAALTNV
+1108 SASLANV
-1118 SSSLATDLSGS
+1118 SSSLASDLSGS

-1134 SAIESAELIANSK
+1134 SAVEAAELIANSK

-1166 IETDQGN
+1166 IETDEGN

-1209 LDVFTDSSGKLVKT
+1209 LDVFTDSSGRLVKT

-1239 FYSGSEW
+1239 FYSGSQW

-1260 SDTNYLFWD
+1260 SDSNYLFWD

-1275 AGAINITGGNA
+1275 AGSINITGGNA
-1286 TTQDDLNTATGSLET
+1286 TTTADLNAATSSVKDH
-1301 YADGVASTAESN
+1301 ADSVAATAETN

-1347 SVLSAAISASQA
+1347 SDLNTAISASQA

-1366 GVVDGKNSIFRQAD
+1366 GVIDGKNSIFRQAD

-1392 ETDQGNRIRIWTG
+1392 ETDEGNRIRIWTG
-1405 SQWEISSDNTYDQ
+1405 TQWQISSDNTYDQ
-1418 TGLITSTSA
+1418 TGLISSTS
-1427 SVALDIFT
+1427 SSLALDIFT

-1499 INVVGGN
+1499 INIVGGN
-1506 AATHAELDT
+1506 AATQTDVAT
-1515 ATGSLETFATN
+1515 AATASETYADN

-1533 SLTGSIGNA
+1533 SLTGSIDNA
-1542 QETATIASGTATT
+1542 QETATIASGTATS

-1564 AEALA
+1564 AEALI

-1579 RSVDADGKISFNPAP
+1579 RSVDADGKISFNPTP
-1594 LGEGLYMNA
+1594 SGEGLFMNA
-1603 DNLGFYSGSEW
+1603 DNLGFYSASEW

-1636 DGEDLSVDGTIVARA
+1636 DGEDLSVDGTIVARG
-1651 GEIGGITLESNK
+1651 GEIGGITLENNK

-1673 SNTGFYIDSASK
+1673 SNTGFYIDSSSK

-1714 QASVD
+1714 QASLD
-1719 AATGSLETSIS
+1719 SATGSLETSIS
-1730 NTAATASAATNAV
+1730 NTAATASAEASAV

-1758 SNTAATASAAT
+1758 SNTAATASAEAS
-1769 NAVQGALT
+1769 AVQIALN
-1777 SATSSLETD
+1777 SATGSLETS

-1806 NTAAAA
+1806 TTANSA
-1812 LTTATSSLE
+1812 LTSATSSLE
-1821 TSIGQT
+1821 TSISNTAVTASASASAAQT
-1827 AATASAEAAAAQ
+1827 AAQT
-1839 AAAESYTDNNAVANG
+1839 YTDNNAVANG
-1854 DTGSMLDPYTTHA
+1854 ETGSMLEPYTTNA
-1867 ETSSLVNPSSYAFG
+1867 ATSSLTNPSSYSFG
-1881 GSGFTLSA
+1881 GSGFTLDA
-1889 VPSPAAGLHLGSDKL
+1889 VPSPSAGLHLGSDKL

-1924 SGSGDDSLSWNGSE
+1924 SGSGDDSLSWNGEE

-1957 LDSNI
+1957 LDGNI
-1962 FDKSI
+1962 FDSSI
-1967 TTTETYTDP
+1967 TTTETYTTP
-1976 VLGVRLLNNTDGW
+1976 VLGNRFLNNADGW
-1989 DEGFHTKATFDRN
+1989 DEGFHTKAVFDRN

-2013 GHSTPATMIGLFK
+2013 GHNDPATMVGLFK
-2026 ESPLSYNFTNQ
+2026 ENPDSFDHDQQ
-2037 HHTFYL
+2037 HHTFYF
-2043 QSNSISIRENGISI
+2043 QSRDITIRENGSQID
-2057 SSGLASAW
+2057 SGLTNDW
-2065 TSDDDFS
+2065 TSDNDFS
-2072 ENQQFRLKITL
+2072 ENQTYRLRITL
-2083 LAAGARYEIYKDG
+2083 LEAGARYEIYRNG
-2096 DFTVPAFIYTS
+2096 DFTAPAFVYTS
-2107 TTLTDQYVRPGAS
+2107 STVTDQYVRPGAS
-2120 IHYSARGIIF
+2120 IHYSNKGIIF
-2130 RAIAAGAQLGAAT
+2130 RGLAAGAQLGAST
-2143 KISGNTIKTGKILS
+2143 KISGNTVQTGKIVS
-2157 NNHSG
+2157 SNHSG
-2162 TSNGSAMSSAGMAI
+2162 TSNGSGMSTAGMAI
-2176 DLDNGAISAKNFR
+2176 DLDNGAISAQNFR

-2202 QIGGTTL
+2202 TIGGTAL
-2209 DANNTLNSNTSATD
+2209 DATNTLNSGTTATD
-2223 VGLGNVN
+2223 VGLENVDN
-2230 NSSDATIRAVGA
+2230 VSNSDIQATASA
-2242 ATSGTVG
+2242 AANSADKDDGTVG

-2259 TGTDENVNTYTSAA
+2259 TGTDEDVDDYTSAA
-2273 GRLIISASG
+2273 GRLIVSSSG

-2287 EFYIDKAG
+2287 EFYIDKDG
-2295 NAGFSGTM
+2295 NAGFSGNLSAAGGTFSGNLV
-2303 TIGSTDLTEANTL
+2303 IGGTSTALTQLNTTSSADIQAGTTKAN
-2316 NANTSATDVGLG
+2316 VGLG
-2328 NVNNT
+2328 NV
-2333 SDATVLAAA
+2333 
-2342 EATAQGLS
+2342 
-2350 PILYTFDDDEGI
+2350 
-2362 NTSTTEAGADSF
+2362 
-2374 AFDST
+2374 
-2379 RAGTARLSLTIT
+2379 
-2391 DAEATG
+2391 
-2397 TYPGPYV
+2397 
-2404 GIQASFNGTAFTTKL
+2404 
-2419 SGADN
+2419 DN
-2424 ATVVYEQVV
+2424 
-2433 QVVSGTNTLKVWSS
+2433 
-2447 NGDGG
+2447 
-2452 TIRRVEVLY
+2452 
-2461 TQTEDS
+2461 DS
-2467 TAGSVGGWTI
+2467 TATIRATGSATSGTVGGWTI
-2477 DQEAIFSGTKDTN
+2477 DSSNIFSGTADSD
-2490 GYTAGGITLNSQ
+2490 GYSTDGLTLHSG
-2502 GSIHSKNFYI
+2502 GSIHAKQFYI
-2512 DTSGNAKFRGDLEAA
+2512 DTSGNAFFKGTLSAA

-2532 GSLRVGTT
+2532 GSLRVGSTDT
-2540 NTTVSTVISGAANGA
+2540 AVSTVISGAADGA
-2555 TALQDG
+2555 NSVQISG
-2561 EAATDVNNN
+2561 SAADVNIG

-2577 KIRAGALLAN
+2577 KIRAGALIAN
-2587 NHSGTSNGS
+2587 NHSGTSDGS
-2596 SFSEAGIAIDLVN
+2596 SFSEAGISIDLVN

-2615 NFFIS
+2615 KFFVS
-2620 SSGAAVF
+2620 ASGQTQF
-2627 GGIVNATAGITGSI
+2627 GGIVNATAGITGSV

-2656 LNGGSINVPDA
+2656 VNGGSINVPDA
-2667 IDPHFSVSAD
+2667 IEPQFSVSAD

-2694 AGQIGDWII
+2694 SGQIGDWII

-2727 MFSGADKKVIIAP
+2727 MFSGTDKKVIIAP
-2740 SLNLTSTAG
+2740 SLDLTSTAG

-2756 LGAPAVPSVTAAS
+2756 LGAPSVPSVTSTNYYFPVAS
-2769 YYYPVTATTFGSV
+2769 TTRGSV
-2782 SANIPNSTSGDKEVT
+2782 SGTITNSTAGGKEVT
-2797 LTVPTWQAESPGANQ
+2797 LVVPTWQVEDTAGAAQ
-2812 TVTVAYPDYLGTYE
+2812 TVTVAEPDYLGTYE
-2826 NQKHGVGA
+2826 NQKHGFSA
-2834 GARKINRASL
+2834 ATRKRNTATITL
-2844 FVYAVASS
+2844 EAVAAS
-2852 NTNTVLGQ
+2852 NTNTILG
-2860 VQLGTSTVQSGHAQ
+2860 STQIGVSTTTAGHAA
-2874 YTYYSA
+2874 YTYYNA
-2880 SGSAADSDGPF
+2880 SGSDASEDDGPF
-2891 IGDFTSVTGDTEI
+2891 LEGITSVTGDTEI
-2904 SLADGSIKLAKN
+2904 TLADGSTKVAKN
-2916 ISEEDTLKVY
+2916 ITEEDLFKVY
-2926 DWVDGSNIIS
+2926 DWVDNNNVIV
-2936 SGSLSKVVS
+2936 SGSISKVVS

-2952 RVKTNSTEVKVSD
+2952 RVKTDSTEVKVSD
-2965 THGFWIDGNKEI
+2965 THGFWIDDNKEI

-2983 AQESKIYIVQ
+2983 PRESKVYIIQ
-2993 NESIILET
+2993 NETIVLET
-3001 VEEVELIR
+3001 VKEVELIR
-3009 EEIEVFTFKVPKY
+3009 EPIEVFTFKVPKY

-3028 NILSHNPTYGTNYAW
+3028 NILSHNPSYGRNYVW
-3043 ETVIAPAKNGLTSYS
+3043 EQVSAPLKSAFSTYS
-3058 GLSAGTKTININVS
+3058 GLSAGSKTVNINVAS
-3072 QAVDFKLRYVV
+3072 GVDFKLRYAVT
-3083 SFTAQAGNN
+3083 FTAQAGNN
-3092 KAYNAGGSATVTTTA
+3092 KTYSAGGSAAVTTTTH
-3107 QTNNG
+3107 TNNAYHPAISPT
-3112 FYPNVAPSYDGTV
+3112 FDGTV
-3125 EVSVPTNFV
+3125 EVTVPTNFV

-3151 RMPRLSQG
+3151 RMPRLAQG
-3159 SSSSSTIFE
+3159 SSSSSTIFQ

-3183 NGGHNLGTSS
+3183 NGGHNLGTSNR
-3193 ARWNYLY
+3193 RWNYIY

-3283 KEVIP
+3283 KEVVP
-3288 EVVGEMHGGF
+3288 EVVGKMHGGF

-3317 KAEIDILK
+3317 KTEIDLLK
-3325 SNSCKCKR
+3325 SNSCNCKCKK

>member
-56 ANFQANGGSIGDVYI
+56 ADFQANGGSIGDVYI
-71 ANSQVTGSKM
+71 ANSEITGSRM
-81 IIDLKSG
+81 IVNLKSG

-143 LEGEITASAGLIGGF
+143 LEGEITASSGLIGGF

-430 KIFDGSGTGSAET
+430 KVFNGQGTGSANT

-476 AENEVGLVI
+476 AEDEVGLVI

-533 VNVVGGQLMVANST
+533 VNVVGGQLMIANST

-631 LYVERSYGGI
+631 LYVERAYGGI
-641 VNVSSSIATLSE
+641 INVSSSIASLGE
-653 DIDNIETTFDV
+653 DINDNETSFDV
-664 SDGSGILPQSIIKVG
+664 DDASGLAEQSIIKIG

-684 VTGIDSNTLTVIRDY
+684 VTSIASNTLTVIRDY

-741 TGVYNTQKD
+741 TGVFNTAKD

-785 RSRLGDLSGL
+785 RTRLGDLSGL
-795 SSAYLYGND
+795 SSAYLYGSD

-985 TDAISSAETF
+985 TDAVSSAESF
-995 TNSATA
+995 TNLATA

-1021 SAGRAVRPPT
+1021 SAGRAVKPPT

-1062 FLTGSAGNKLAWDS
+1062 FLTGSSGNKLAWDS
-1076 STGNLEIKG
+1076 SAGNLEIKG

-1096 QDFASSSAATAE
+1096 QDFASSSAASAE

-1166 IETDQGN
+1166 IETDEGN

-1275 AGAINITGGNA
+1275 AGSINITGGNA
-1286 TTQDDLNTATGSLET
+1286 TTTDDLNSAVTESKNH
-1301 YADGVASTAESN
+1301 ADSVASTAETN

-1347 SVLSAAISASQA
+1347 SDLNTAISASQA

-1405 SQWEISSDNTYDQ
+1405 TQWQISSDNTYDQ
-1418 TGLITSTSA
+1418 TGLISSTSA

-1542 QETATIASGTATT
+1542 QETATIASGTATS

-1564 AEALA
+1564 ADA
-1569 AQAAAATAIS
+1569 AIAQTAAATAIS
-1579 RSVDADGKISFNPAP
+1579 RSVDADGKISFNPTP
-1594 LGEGLYMNA
+1594 SGEGLFMNA
-1603 DNLGFYSGSEW
+1603 DNLGFYSASEW

-1636 DGEDLSVDGTIVARA
+1636 DGEDLSVDGTIVARG
-1651 GEIGGITLESNK
+1651 GEIGGITLENNK

-1673 SNTGFYIDSASK
+1673 SNTGFYIDSSSK

-1714 QASVD
+1714 QASLDSATGSLETSIGNTAATASAETNAVQG
-1719 AATGSLETSIS
+1719 ALTSATSSLETSITNTAATASAEASAVQIALNSATGSLETSIS
-1730 NTAATASAATNAV
+1730 NTAATASAEASAAQTAAETTANS
-1743 QGALTSATSSLETSI
+1743 ALTSATSSLETSI
-1758 SNTAATASAAT
+1758 SNTAATASA
-1769 NAVQGALT
+1769 
-1777 SATSSLETD
+1777 E
-1786 ISNTAA
+1786 AA
-1792 TASAE
+1792 
-1797 ASAAQTAAE
+1797 AAQTAAE
-1806 NTAAAA
+1806 T
-1812 LTTATSSLE
+1812 
-1821 TSIGQT
+1821 
-1827 AATASAEAAAAQ
+1827 
-1839 AAAESYTDNNAVANG
+1839 YTDNNAVANG
-1854 DTGSMLDPYTTHA
+1854 ETGSMLDPYTTHA
-1867 ETSSLVNPSSYAFG
+1867 ATSSLVNPSTYSFG
-1881 GSGFTLSA
+1881 GSGFTLAA
-1889 VPSPAAGLHLGSDKL
+1889 VPSPSAGLHLGSDKL
-1904 GYHNGSSWLT
+1904 GYHDGSSWLT

-1957 LDSNI
+1957 LDGNI
-1962 FDKSI
+1962 FDSSI
-1967 TTTETYTDP
+1967 TTTETYTTP
-1976 VLGVRLLNNTDGW
+1976 VLGNRFLNNASGW
-1989 DEGFHTKATFDRN
+1989 DEGFHTKAVFDRN

-2013 GHSTPATMIGLFK
+2013 GHNDPATMVGLFK
-2026 ESPLSYNFTNQ
+2026 ENPTNFDHDQQ
-2037 HHTFYL
+2037 HHTFYF
-2043 QSNSISIRENGISI
+2043 QSRDITIRENGTEID
-2057 SSGLASAW
+2057 SGLTNDW

-2072 ENQQFRLKITL
+2072 ENQTYRLRITL
-2083 LAAGARYEIYKDG
+2083 LAAGARYEIYRNG
-2096 DFTVPAFIYTS
+2096 DFTVPAYVYTS

-2120 IHYSARGIIF
+2120 IHYSNKGIIF
-2130 RAIAAGAQLGAAT
+2130 RGLAAGTQLGAST

-2162 TSNGSAMSSAGMAI
+2162 TSNGSGMSTAGMAI

-2202 QIGGTTL
+2202 QIGGTDLTS
-2209 DANNTLNSNTSATD
+2209 NNTLNSNTSASDVSGLATVATTGDASD

-2230 NSSDATIRAVGA
+2230 NTSDADIRAVGA

-2259 TGTDENVNTYTSAA
+2259 TGTDENVDNYTSAA

-2282 AIHSK
+2282 AIHAK
-2287 EFYIDKAG
+2287 EFYVDKDG

-2303 TIGSTDLTEANTL
+2303 TIGTTDLTSNNTL
-2316 NANTSATDVGLG
+2316 NANTTADDVDLG
-2328 NVNNT
+2328 NV
-2333 SDATVLAAA
+2333 
-2342 EATAQGLS
+2342 
-2350 PILYTFDDDEGI
+2350 
-2362 NTSTTEAGADSF
+2362 
-2374 AFDST
+2374 
-2379 RAGTARLSLTIT
+2379 
-2391 DAEATG
+2391 
-2397 TYPGPYV
+2397 
-2404 GIQASFNGTAFTTKL
+2404 
-2419 SGADN
+2419 DN
-2424 ATVVYEQVV
+2424 
-2433 QVVSGTNTLKVWSS
+2433 
-2447 NGDGG
+2447 
-2452 TIRRVEVLY
+2452 
-2461 TQTEDS
+2461 DS
-2467 TAGSVGGWTI
+2467 TATIRATGSATSGTVGGWTI
-2477 DQEAIFSGTKDTN
+2477 NSTNIFSGTADSN
-2490 GYTAGGITLNSQ
+2490 GYTTDGITLHSG
-2502 GSIHSKNFYI
+2502 GSIHSPNFYI

-2540 NTTVSTVISGAANGA
+2540 NTTVSTVISGAADGA

-2627 GGIVNATAGITGSI
+2627 GGVVNATAGITGSI

-2656 LNGGSINVPDA
+2656 VNGGSINVPDA
-2667 IDPHFSVSAD
+2667 IDPQFSVSAD

-2749 GAASIST
+2749 GAASVST
-2756 LGAPAVPSVTAAS
+2756 LGAPAVPSITAVS
-2769 YYYPVTATTFGSV
+2769 YYYPVTSTTFGSV

-2797 LTVPTWQAESPGANQ
+2797 LTVPTWQVESPGGNQ

-2826 NQKHGVGA
+2826 NQKHGFGS
-2834 GARKINRASL
+2834 GARKINRASIFL
-2844 FVYAVASS
+2844 YAVASS

-2860 VQLGTSTVQSGHAQ
+2860 VQLGTSTVQSGHDS
-2874 YTYYSA
+2874 YTYYNA
-2880 SGSAADSDGPF
+2880 SGSDATSDGPF
-2891 IGDFTSVTGDTEI
+2891 LEGITSVTGDAEI

-2936 SGSLSKVVS
+2936 SGSISKVVS

-2993 NESIILET
+2993 NESIVLET

-3043 ETVIAPAKNGLTSYS
+3043 EAVTALAKNGITSYS
-3058 GLSAGTKTININVS
+3058 GLSAGSKTININVS

-3092 KAYNAGGSATVTTTA
+3092 KAYSAGGSAAVTTTA

-3159 SSSSSTIFE
+3159 ASSSSTIFE

-3183 NGGHNLGTSS
+3183 NGGHNLGTTSR
-3193 ARWNYLY
+3193 RWNYVY